1 MRLKAL
7 FLSAAMVCALLS
19 FSACGVGKRL
29 EIDGSPAS
37 RDGVTV
43 TLKKASAV
51 RKTRPDRYEYSF
63 SGTIEN
69 NSDEGVMTVTYRFA
83 LSDKTGENFR
93 SFAIVYDG
101 EEQAIPPHSSIPF
114 SHEGIKWGAQSVPAS
129 VSISVGS
136 VKTETELPPV
146 KLPETGEPLYL
157 ALGDERLADIKA
169 APPVALAFHIDQG
182 GYGRTAV
189 FGPGPQLDQAVGL
202 LCDIRIAGEVKEL
215 VSDNYNS
222 IALTWEDG
230 SVTIIPL
237 NLRNLEFSSHSTSHV
252 YTLQGLDA
260 FWNYASDFL
269 TEDGD

>member
-7 FLSAAMVCALLS
+7 FLSMAMVCALFS
-19 FSACGVGKRL
+19 FSACGIGRSL
-29 EIDGSPAS
+29 EIINSPAS

-51 RKTRPDRYEYSF
+51 RKTKPDRYEYSF

-69 NSDEGVMTVTYRFA
+69 NSGEGIMTVTYRFA
-83 LSDKTGENFR
+83 LSDTKGEEFR

-101 EEQAIPPHSSIPF
+101 EEQAIPPHSSVSF

-129 VSISVGS
+129 VSISIGT
-136 VKTETELPPV
+136 VKAEAELPPV
-146 KLPETGEPLYL
+146 SLPKIGDPLYL
-157 ALGDERLADIKA
+157 AMGDERLANIKA
-169 APPVALAFHIDQG
+169 APPVALAFHVDQG

-189 FGPGPQLDQAVGL
+189 FGPGQHLDRAVGL
-202 LCDIRIAGEVKEL
+202 LCNIRIAGEAEEW

-222 IALTWEDG
+222 ISLTWEDG
-230 SVTIIPL
+230 SVTIVPL

-252 YTLQGLDA
+252 YALDGLEA
-260 FWNYASDFL
+260 FWSYAEDFL
-269 TEDGD
+269 EEDGD

>member
-1 MRLKAL
+1 MLR
-7 FLSAAMVCALLS
+7 FEM
-19 FSACGVGKRL
+19 FSSSSGLHETR
-29 EIDGSPAS
+29 SS
-37 RDGVTV
+37 R
-43 TLKKASAV
+43 
-51 RKTRPDRYEYSF
+51 
-63 SGTIEN
+63 
-69 NSDEGVMTVTYRFA
+69 
-83 LSDKTGENFR
+83 
-93 SFAIVYDG
+93 
-101 EEQAIPPHSSIPF
+101 SSIPF
-114 SHEGIKWGAQSVPAS
+114 SHEGIKWGAQSVPVS

-202 LCDIRIAGEVKEL
+202 LCDIRVAGEVKEL